1 MDTSSVVR
9 WIKAALVG
17 FVGAYATLVTFGN
30 LTDPMTNYVFVEHV
44 LRMDTTFQGEALM
57 WRSMETG
64 WLHQVAFGL
73 IVLTEAAVAF
83 FSVWG
88 AFRLFLARHATAA
101 LFHAAKAPALVGLF
115 LCLALFFFGFQVVGG
130 EWFASW
136 QSVEW
141 NGLSSASR
149 TVTFVL
155 GTLIFVSL
163 QNDGE
168 GTVDSTG

>member
-1 MDTSSVVR
+1 MTTPWVIR

-30 LTDPMTNYVFVEHV
+30 LTDPMTNFRFVEHV
-44 LRMDTTFQGEALM
+44 LSMDTTFQVDSLM
-57 WRSMETG
+57 WRSMDAT
-64 WLHQVAFGL
+64 WLHQLAFGV

-83 FSVWG
+83 FCLLG
-88 AFRLFLARHATAA
+88 AFRLLAARHATAGA
-101 LFHAAKAPALVGLF
+101 FHAAKAPALVGLF
-115 LCLALFFFGFQVVGG
+115 LCLGLFFFGFQVVGG

-136 QSVEW
+136 QSAQW

-149 TVTFVL
+149 TVTFVV

-168 GTVDSTG
+168 GEADSTG